1 MLKFEQIWDEAYL
14 GAEGFSGEINDAP
27 FIGYSE
33 DFTLVIDSSG
43 IQLNVYGE
51 YEPESYGLNTEF
63 NYEKAKNMVAF
74 IENLMPGNLE
84 LFFSTFNLI
93 S

>member
-43 IQLNVYGE
+43 MQLDVYGE
-51 YEPESYGLNTEF
+51 NDLESNSTVYEM
-63 NYEKAKNMVAF
+63 NYEAAKKLVNF
-74 IENLMPGNLE
+74 LENLTPAGLYKF
-84 LFFSTFNLI
+84 LGI
-93 S
+93 

>member
-1 MLKFEQIWDEAYL
+1 MIEFKQVWDPAYL
-14 GAEGFSGEINDAP
+14 GAEGFPGELNDAP
-27 FIGYSE
+27 FIAGTD
-33 DFTLVIDSSG
+33 DFSLVIDSSG
-43 IQLNVYGE
+43 IQLDIFVNDDVE
-51 YEPESYGLNTEF
+51 TYGLNTEF